1 MANIKFTVNGQ
12 NKEVEVDPS
21 TPLLWVL
28 RDYLGLTGTKFSCGI
43 SICGACIVHMEGSQ
57 IRSCVMPV
65 SAADGKRVTTIEG
78 LSQNNDHPVQQAW
91 IEEQVPQCGYCQSGQ
106 IMAAAALLEKNPS
119 PTDEEIEQA
128 MSTVLCRCG
137 TYPRVK
143 RAIKRAAK
151 I

>member
-1 MANIKFTVNGQ
+1 
-12 NKEVEVDPS
+12 
-21 TPLLWVL
+21 
-28 RDYLGLTGTKFSCGI
+28 
-43 SICGACIVHMEGSQ
+43 
-57 IRSCVMPV
+57 
-65 SAADGKRVTTIEG
+65 
-78 LSQNNDHPVQQAW
+78 
-91 IEEQVPQCGYCQSGQ
+91 
-106 IMAAAALLEKNPS
+106 MAAAALLEKNPS